1 MEIKILSKT
10 ILSENKYL
18 LQQVEYEY
26 IDRNN
31 QIKRA
36 KREVFHRG
44 NGAAVLLYDKERKT
58 IILVRQIRLPVFLN
72 KPEDGNMVEC
82 CAGTI
87 DKDDPE
93 TCVRR
98 EAEEETGYRITDVKK
113 VFEAYMSPGAVT
125 EVIYFFT
132 GVYSH
137 GSKVSEGGGLE
148 AEHEEIEVLEMPFNK
163 AYEMIGTGEI
173 KDAKTIMLLQYAFI
187 NKILD

>member
-137 GSKVSEGGGLE
+137 ESKVSEGGGLE
-148 AEHEEIEVLEMPFNK
+148 AEHEEIEVLEMPFIK